1 MEFELKAT
9 TAQERVEELTLE
21 LNSVREA
28 YEQSQKE
35 LQGLRETQEEIIEQ
49 RCQDLQIQIE
59 EVMLELESSKGDLA
73 ASGAF

>member
-9 TAQERVEELTLE
+9 AAQERVEELTLE

-59 EVMLELESSKGDLA
+59 EVVLELESSKGDLA

>member
-9 TAQERVEELTLE
+9 AAQERVEELTLE

>member
-9 TAQERVEELTLE
+9 AAQERVEELTLE

-49 RCQDLQIQIE
+49 RCQDVQIQIE